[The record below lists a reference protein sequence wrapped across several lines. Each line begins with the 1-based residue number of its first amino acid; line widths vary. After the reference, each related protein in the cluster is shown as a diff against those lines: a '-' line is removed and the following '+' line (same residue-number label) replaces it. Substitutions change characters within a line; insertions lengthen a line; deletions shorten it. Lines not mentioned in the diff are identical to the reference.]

1 MSFSSFASVHSPCAL
16 LGADDMP
23 VAMVKRV
30 KIVELVAVLPEAQCL
45 PAPRIPASQTRGGCR
60 TVMHRPVDSLA
71 AMKVTGVWARGG
83 RWRRTL
89 QRKNFGTLGTLDLT
103 CGKASR

>member
-1 MSFSSFASVHSPCAL
+1 VSPSMAFSSFASVHSPCAL

-71 AMKVTGVWARGG
+71 AMKVTGRLGQRWALAPDSSTQEL
-83 RWRRTL
+83 WHTSD
-89 QRKNFGTLGTLDLT
+89 T
-103 CGKASR
+103 